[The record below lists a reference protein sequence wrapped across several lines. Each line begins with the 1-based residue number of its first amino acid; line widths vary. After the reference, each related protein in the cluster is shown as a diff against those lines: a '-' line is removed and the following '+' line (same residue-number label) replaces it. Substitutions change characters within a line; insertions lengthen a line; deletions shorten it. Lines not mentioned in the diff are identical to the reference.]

1 MKASIKLAV
10 ISAVALMGGVAN
22 AANVNTV
29 SSAATGSSL
38 ILLLKNATDG
48 NYFYSE
54 LTPTVSSL
62 RTMAQ
67 LQADTAENYSV
78 NGIDATGPLNGA
90 TLTSLNGYTSNNL
103 QAYLAGNTADAITWT
118 IMGSK
123 SASNSN
129 NGSAALV
136 VTSKNDFL
144 DQSVWLNNDLIQAAN
159 FFGNNFLST
168 EINGGGVVFTNGVSS
183 TNGWGSTN
191 VNGKNAPISFNGA
204 GFENGAALN
213 AAQSLYL
220 LGTTGLD
227 VANTY
232 KSAYTLTLSSAGVL
246 SYNEPAP
253 VPVPGALWLLGS
265 SLFGFVGISRRRKAT
280 AA

>member
-62 RTMAQ
+62 RTMTQ
-67 LQADTAENYSV
+67 LQADTPEYYSV
-78 NGIDATGPLNGA
+78 VGSDTTGPLNGA
-90 TLTSLNGYTSNNL
+90 TLTALNGYTSNNL

-136 VTSKNDFL
+136 VTSKI
-144 DQSVWLNNDLIQAAN
+144 S
-159 FFGNNFLST
+159 
-168 EINGGGVVFTNGVSS
+168 GGGIVFTNGVSS

-204 GFENGAALN
+204 GFENGAGLN

-220 LGTTGLD
+220 LGTTGGD

-265 SLFGFVGISRRRKAT
+265 SLFGFVGISRRRKVT

>member
-62 RTMAQ
+62 RTMSQ

-78 NGIDATGPLNGA
+78 NGTDTTGPLNGA
-90 TLTSLNGYTSNNL
+90 TLTALNGYTSNNL

-123 SASNSN
+123 SGPNAD

-144 DQSVWLNNDLIQAAN
+144 DQSIWLNGDLWQAAN

-183 TNGWGSTN
+183 TNGWGSNN

-253 VPVPGALWLLGS
+253 VPVPEIGRAH
-265 SLFGFVGISRRRKAT
+265 V
-280 AA
+280 